1 MTAISNHIETII
13 KLNPDYTQMDSVYL
27 TNKLL
32 NLIGDAA
39 LELPG
44 DPDPLNNLDLMV
56 KAAQT
61 NGKIADSQ
69 AARQILEAQLM
80 DFATPTP
87 SRINQLFWDKY
98 QAGPRA
104 ATDWFFALSRA
115 NNYIQTRAIAKNLVF
130 PAKTSMAILKSRS
143 TYPNRKRIL
152 KISLPLPM
160 RNRVIRR
167 VHFACRQKGMLAEVI
182 LLHVLTTGLSVS
194 C

>member
-98 QAGPRA
+98 QAGQPQIGS
-104 ATDWFFALSRA
+104 SR
-115 NNYIQTRAIAKNLVF
+115 
-130 PAKTSMAILKSRS
+130 
-143 TYPNRKRIL
+143 
-152 KISLPLPM
+152 
-160 RNRVIRR
+160 
-167 VHFACRQKGMLAEVI
+167 
-182 LLHVLTTGLSVS
+182 
-194 C
+194 